1 MSETIITPL
10 VLALLFILFASG
22 APIFLCLGFS
32 GLVGIL
38 LIRGPIGLF
47 QVTGS
52 MYAQVDSF
60 VLVAVP
66 LFILM
71 GQAVFITGI
80 GGQIY
85 ELASKWLYRL
95 PGGLAVASVVACAIF
110 GAMCGVSI
118 AGVATIGVMAI
129 PEMVRRGYRRDF
141 AVGAVTS
148 AGALAMLIP
157 PSVVFIIYGDV
168 AGVSVGKLFIGG
180 IVPGL
185 VMAMFM
191 STYVIVRVLKNPS
204 LAPRAVTRI
213 SWKEKL
219 IPLKNLWAPLLLIAA
234 VLGTIYTGVATPTES
249 GAMGAVG
256 SLVLAAVAYHTLNLK
271 TLWKVVSETVRVTGA
286 ILIIMACAMVF
297 SGYLSLVKIPETVCI
312 AATSL
317 PLPPV
322 GTLAIVMVILIIVG
336 MFVDAAS
343 VIIVTT
349 PILLP
354 VVKAIGI
361 DPLFYGILVVITLEM
376 AVITPPVG
384 LNLYTLKSIAPETPM
399 SDIFR
404 GTMPYVGIELA
415 CLVLFMFLP
424 QLALWLPGTM
434 MR

>member
-129 PEMVRRGYRRDF
+129 PEMVQRGYRRDF

-424 QLALWLPGTM
+424 QLALWLPSTM
-434 MR
+434 MK

>member
-1 MSETIITPL
+1 VSEAIVTPL

-129 PEMVRRGYRRDF
+129 PEMVQRGYRRDF

-185 VMAMFM
+185 VMALFM
-191 STYVIVRVLKNPS
+191 CTYVIVRVLKNPS

-219 IPLKNLWAPLLLIAA
+219 VPLKNLWAPLLLIAA

-297 SGYLSLVKIPETVCI
+297 SGYLSLVKIPEIVCT

-317 PLPPV
+317 PLPAV

-424 QLALWLPGTM
+424 QVALWLPSTM